1 LHFVGCVCRPFGY
14 GSAPVKT
21 DARPAAASAV
31 VASQDKYKSAKGIS
45 SDQYFGEPAAQAPAP
60 TVDDRFSS
68 SKGIG
73 R

>member
-1 LHFVGCVCRPFGY
+1 MFMCASRPVSY
-14 GSAPVKT
+14 SSAPVK
-21 DARPAAASAV
+21 ASPPPAAASMV
-31 VASQDKYKSAKGIS
+31 VSSQDKYKSAKGIS

-60 TVDDRFSS
+60 PSANDRFSS

>member
-1 LHFVGCVCRPFGY
+1 
-14 GSAPVKT
+14 VKT